1 MVFQLEATQC
11 FAQGHHEQGNKFS
24 SFSFR
29 VGSSPPIDHSMKAH
43 KGSRTNSDSDDDD
56 DDDEIF
62 GAEMRKVYTGPNPL
76 HNR

>member
-11 FAQGHHEQGNKFS
+11 YAQDHHQHGNKFS
-24 SFSFR
+24 SFRFR
-29 VGSSPPIDHSMKAH
+29 VGSAPPIDHSMKAH
-43 KGSRTNSDSDDDD
+43 KGSTRNSDSDD